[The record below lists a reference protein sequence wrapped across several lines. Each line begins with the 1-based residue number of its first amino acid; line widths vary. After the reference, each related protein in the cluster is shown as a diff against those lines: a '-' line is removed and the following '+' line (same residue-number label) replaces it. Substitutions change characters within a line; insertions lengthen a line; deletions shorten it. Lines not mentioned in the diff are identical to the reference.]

1 MVVKFLELAKSRLG
15 CGYALGSQGEI
26 LTPER
31 LELLIRWTGG
41 DRSKY
46 ISETKDARKWY
57 GKQCFDCSGL
67 IVWIL
72 QQLGLLQISEDY
84 TAHGIYDRLCIPV
97 EKSKLRPGDLCFTKD
112 GKGGIY
118 HVGVFTGNNRVLHAR
133 GTNYG
138 VVETTLFLNFN
149 VFGRLKC
156 FCTEDELM
164 VEQVKDFQ
172 RRYNLLID
180 GKIGP
185 ETKGKAKEVKELLDY
200 ILAYTKSAAE
210 QKYSHRIEND
220 GTRVIKIDPLNLRHV
235 WLRGLES
242 KPAAELAKVYDN
254 FVNAMFFDG
263 VTDTVFRLLIQ
274 DGIVLSE
281 IKEYDKWSDK
291 GTFIIYCNGQVE
303 VKTIGRDNFGTLDV
317 PNIHLAIQGFNLDYE
332 VNGSTNLRDSMRREG
347 WGQSDDYIYRAVCMR
362 GAIGYNYK
370 TGKVVIVKKKTDAP
384 GIRTAIREAGCKTK
398 DNDTCGIGLDSGGSD
413 ALVLDG
419 KVILGTTRNQ
429 VSILTW

>member
-138 VVETTLFLNFN
+138 VVETNLFLRFN

-156 FCTEDELM
+156 FCTEGELM

-185 ETKGKAKEVKELLDY
+185 ETRGKAKEIKKLIDY
-200 ILAYTKSAAE
+200 ILAYKKPTAE
-210 QKYSHRIEND
+210 QKYSYRIEND
-220 GTRVIKIDPLNLRHV
+220 GARVIEIDPLNLRHV
-235 WLRGLES
+235 WLRGSES
-242 KPAAELAKVYDN
+242 KPASELAKMYPN
-254 FVNAMFFDG
+254 FINAMFFDG
-263 VTDTVFRLLIQ
+263 ATETVFRLLIQ
-274 DGIVLSE
+274 DGQILSE
-281 IKEYDKWSDK
+281 IKSYDRWPDK
-291 GTFIIYCNGQVE
+291 GTFIVYKDGRVE
-303 VKTIGRDNFGTLDV
+303 IRTIGRDNFNTLNV
-317 PNIHLAIQGFNLDYE
+317 PDIRLAIQGFNLDYE
-332 VNGSTNLRDSMRREG
+332 ANTSPNLKESMRKEG
-347 WGQSDDYIYRAVCMR
+347 WGQSNDYIYGTNCWR
-362 GAIGYNYK
+362 GAIGYSYK
-370 TGKVVIVKKKTDAP
+370 TDKVIIVKKKTDAP
-384 GIRTAIREAGCKTK
+384 GIRLAIRQAGCKTIY
-398 DNDTCGIGLDSGGSD
+398 NDTCGIGLDSGGSD

-419 KVILGTTRNQ
+419 KVILGTTRKQ